1 MEYSRQSVLDLII
14 KSLKGTLTDDE
25 RAVFEKWAGD
35 PGNDRLYRRIVRLWN
50 ETRRKASE
58 SCPDENAAWRRIVRI
73 IDRPAGKSR
82 RLFYAA
88 AACAAAVLVS
98 GLSWYALS
106 DMDPSSGDS
115 ISFSNVA
122 GKTVA
127 LLPDSS
133 EVWLRNGANVR
144 YAGNFGKRTRNVSL
158 SGEAFFDVS
167 KDPLKPFRIN
177 VSGLGIEVL
186 GTSFDVKE
194 CRDRV
199 EVSLVEGTVKLIPD
213 CIDSGDFT
221 KDSDGIQVITA
232 GEIASYVKSSGA
244 ISVRKGDTAHHALW
258 AKDRLSFRDEN
269 IESVCRDLSV
279 WYGVKIDIIAETD
292 YVARLS
298 FTVTD
303 EPLDIILSLIHRACP
318 DIGYRYLE
326 DGSVQIF

>member
-167 KDPLKPFRIN
+167 KDPSKPFRIN

>member
-25 RAVFEKWAGD
+25 RAVFERWAGD

-167 KDPLKPFRIN
+167 KDPSKPFRIN

-232 GEIASYVKSSGA
+232 GEIASYLKSSGA

>member
-25 RAVFEKWAGD
+25 RAVFERWAGD

-167 KDPLKPFRIN
+167 KDPSKPFRIN

>member
-167 KDPLKPFRIN
+167 KDPSKPFRIN

-318 DIGYRYLE
+318 DIGYSYLE

>member
-25 RAVFEKWAGD
+25 RAVFERWAGD

-167 KDPLKPFRIN
+167 KDPSKPFRIN

-244 ISVRKGDTAHHALW
+244 ISVRKGDTAHYALW

-298 FTVTD
+298 FTVT
-303 EPLDIILSLIHRACP
+303 PLTVTP
-318 DIGYRYLE
+318 E
-326 DGSVQIF
+326 

>member
-1 MEYSRQSVLDLII
+1 M
-14 KSLKGTLTDDE
+14 
-25 RAVFEKWAGD
+25 
-35 PGNDRLYRRIVRLWN
+35 
-50 ETRRKASE
+50 
-58 SCPDENAAWRRIVRI
+58 
-73 IDRPAGKSR
+73 
-82 RLFYAA
+82 
-88 AACAAAVLVS
+88 S
-98 GLSWYALS
+98 G
-106 DMDPSSGDS
+106 
-115 ISFSNVA
+115 ISFAVMYCLD
-122 GKTVA
+122 T
-127 LLPDSS
+127 
-133 EVWLRNGANVR
+133 
-144 YAGNFGKRTRNVSL
+144 
-158 SGEAFFDVS
+158 
-167 KDPLKPFRIN
+167 
-177 VSGLGIEVL
+177 
-186 GTSFDVKE
+186 
-194 CRDRV
+194 V

-213 CIDSGDFT
+213 CIGSGDFT

-244 ISVRKGDTAHHALW
+244 ISVRRGDTAHHALW

>member
-167 KDPLKPFRIN
+167 KDPSKPFRIN

-232 GEIASYVKSSGA
+232 GERASYVKSSGA

>member
-35 PGNDRLYRRIVRLWN
+35 PGNDRLYHRIVRLWN
-50 ETRRKASE
+50 ETRRKASV

-82 RLFYAA
+82 RLVYAA

-106 DMDPSSGDS
+106 DMDSPSGDS

-167 KDPLKPFRIN
+167 KDPSKPFRIN

-244 ISVRKGDTAHHALW
+244 ISVRRGDTAHHALW

>member
-25 RAVFEKWAGD
+25 RAVFERWAGD

-82 RLFYAA
+82 RLVYAA
-88 AACAAAVLVS
+88 ASCVAAVLVS

-167 KDPLKPFRIN
+167 KDPSKPFRIN